1 MKFLKLIA
9 LTFLIF
15 AHQSCSNPQKELHEK
30 IIGLEDDFKKNLSGK
45 IEQAKVNEL
54 IKLYEEYSTKYK
66 SDSLTTRYIFETA
79 NLYMGQNNPN
89 KALAAC
95 DKIIKE
101 YPQSPQL
108 VNAYFFKGFI
118 FDEKLKDIE
127 SAKASYREVYT
138 RFPQS
143 DLADDAKILY
153 ERAGKPMEEWL
164 NEIAKNDTTVAE
176 EIVK

>member
-1 MKFLKLIA
+1 MKYLKFIA
-9 LTFLIF
+9 LTLLIF
-15 AHQSCSNPQKELHEK
+15 AQQSCSNPQKELHEK
-30 IIGLEDDFKKNLSGK
+30 IISLENEFKKNLSGK

-54 IKLYEEYSTKYK
+54 IKLYEEYATKYK

-89 KALAAC
+89 KAIAAC

-101 YPQSPQL
+101 SPQL

-118 FDEKLKDIE
+118 FDEKLKDVDN
-127 SAKASYREVYT
+127 AKAAYKEVYT

-143 DLADDAKILY
+143 DLADDSKILF
-153 ERAGKPMEEWL
+153 ERAGKPMEEWI

-176 EIVK
+176 DIVK

>member
-1 MKFLKLIA
+1 MKLFKLIA

-15 AHQSCSNPQKELHEK
+15 AQQSCNNPQKDLHEK
-30 IIGLEDDFKKNLSGK
+30 IIGLENDFKKNLSGK
-45 IEQAKVNEL
+45 IEQAKVNDL
-54 IKLYEEYSTKYK
+54 IKLYEEYTTKYK

-108 VNAYFFKGFI
+108 VNAYF
-118 FDEKLKDIE
+118 LKDLF
-127 SAKASYREVYT
+127 SMKS
-138 RFPQS
+138 
-143 DLADDAKILY
+143 
-153 ERAGKPMEEWL
+153 
-164 NEIAKNDTTVAE
+164 
-176 EIVK
+176 